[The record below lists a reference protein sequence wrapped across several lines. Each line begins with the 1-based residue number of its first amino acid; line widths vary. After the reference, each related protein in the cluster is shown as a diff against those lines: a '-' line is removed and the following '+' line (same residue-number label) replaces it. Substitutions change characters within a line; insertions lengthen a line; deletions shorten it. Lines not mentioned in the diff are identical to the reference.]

1 MIESGG
7 YYQVSC
13 YVLYDGDEWTDTQ
26 KFSINLQYDLN
37 GEECYYTIATETAN
51 KGEWTYVGSEFTAP
65 EGAANFYIY
74 VQTGYTSAPTD
85 QDLMDFYMD
94 DAFGERLADPE
105 IQYDIV
111 SLQEVYADYFKL
123 GCACTASE
131 LIQNATKELILKHY
145 NSLTLGNELKPDS
158 VLDQAATLK
167 YLEETGDDTSPQISL
182 ANADSLLTFAA
193 ENNIP
198 VRGHVLVWHSQTP
211 DWFFKENYDEDGD
224 WVDEETM
231 TASLENYIKIVME
244 TLAEEYPD
252 VEFYAWD
259 VVNEAAS
266 DSGTIRTAGS
276 NNSVSGQSAW
286 VQIYGDQSYIK
297 LAFQFAQEYAPEGC
311 KLFYNDYNEYT
322 SAKQA
327 YIVSDILEPLIEEGL
342 IDGMGMQSHLSMSS
356 PSIAAYKQAIQTYAD
371 LGLEIQVTELDIS
384 QLSNAEA
391 DQLELAERY
400 QELFQMYKEMKDFGV
415 NLTAVALWGITDSTS
430 WIGGYPLLFDKYYQA
445 KEAFYAVADTDYEV
459 GSIQTM
465 TAYYYDGTEEDLEK
479 ALEMGTAQPLM
490 ASAYSDVSTYDIYF
504 KAAWNEDGMVIRV
517 YDDDSVVTSVDIY
530 GSAEK
535 QSGECLSSEDG
546 SGEAYTDI
554 PVSLTGTEGS
564 QVYLDVYA
572 VCDIVYALSIT
583 PVTYDSVFSVYY
595 WNNASLE
602 DAYFFDHDEE
612 YIPTCGIV
620 TLAAQPNYAE
630 ATKTE
635 TAIEI
640 DGVID
645 DAWANANTIDVNN
658 YSMGS
663 GATGVSRMLWDE
675 DYIYILTEVID
686 PILSN
691 ASANAYEQDTVE
703 VFFDENNN
711 KTSSYE
717 EDDIQVRVSYI
728 GDKTVTDGL
737 STDRFVSAASV
748 TADGYLVEIAIP
760 NTLGNFSV
768 DQIVGFDVQV
778 NNDGTGDGTR
788 TNIANWNDL
797 SNMGYTDPSGFG
809 VLKLVDDSAVVSGT
823 TTTTTTE
830 DTTTTTTTTTTV
842 TETDTTEDTTDST
855 ATETMT
861 DTATN
866 TETAAST
873 VLTSDV
879 FYGDVNL
886 DGTISLAD
894 VILFNKANA
903 GSVALNEQ
911 ATLNADCDGSGS
923 VSTEDALVLL
933 RFLVQLVDVLPY
945 TG

>member
-1 MIESGG
+1 M
-7 YYQVSC
+7 
-13 YVLYDGDEWTDTQ
+13 
-26 KFSINLQYDLN
+26 
-37 GEECYYTIATETAN
+37 
-51 KGEWTYVGSEFTAP
+51 
-65 EGAANFYIY
+65 
-74 VQTGYTSAPTD
+74 
-85 QDLMDFYMD
+85 
-94 DAFGERLADPE
+94 
-105 IQYDIV
+105 
-111 SLQEVYADYFKL
+111 
-123 GCACTASE
+123 
-131 LIQNATKELILKHY
+131 
-145 NSLTLGNELKPDS
+145 
-158 VLDQAATLK
+158 
-167 YLEETGDDTSPQISL
+167 
-182 ANADSLLTFAA
+182 
-193 ENNIP
+193 
-198 VRGHVLVWHSQTP
+198 
-211 DWFFKENYDEDGD
+211 
-224 WVDEETM
+224 
-231 TASLENYIKIVME
+231 
-244 TLAEEYPD
+244 
-252 VEFYAWD
+252 
-259 VVNEAAS
+259 
-266 DSGTIRTAGS
+266 
-276 NNSVSGQSAW
+276 
-286 VQIYGDQSYIK
+286 
-297 LAFQFAQEYAPEGC
+297 
-311 KLFYNDYNEYT
+311 
-322 SAKQA
+322 
-327 YIVSDILEPLIEEGL
+327 
-342 IDGMGMQSHLSMSS
+342 
-356 PSIAAYKQAIQTYAD
+356 
-371 LGLEIQVTELDIS
+371 
-384 QLSNAEA
+384 
-391 DQLELAERY
+391 
-400 QELFQMYKEMKDFGV
+400 
-415 NLTAVALWGITDSTS
+415 
-430 WIGGYPLLFDKYYQA
+430 FDKYYQA

-504 KAAWNEDGMVIRV
+504 KAAWNEDSMVIRV

-530 GSAEK
+530 GSAES

-546 SGEAYTDI
+546 SREAYTDI
-554 PVSLTGTEGS
+554 PVSLTGIEGS

-572 VCDIVYALSIT
+572 VCDIVYALSTT

-612 YIPTCGIV
+612 YIPICGIV

-663 GATGVSRMLWDE
+663 GTTGVSRMLWDE
-675 DYIYILTEVID
+675 DYIYILTEVTD

-778 NNDGTGDGTR
+778 NDDGTGDGTR
-788 TNIANWNDL
+788 TSIANWNDL
-797 SNMGYTDPSGFG
+797 SGMGYTDPSGFG

-823 TTTTTTE
+823 TTTTTTG
-830 DTTTTTTTTTTV
+830 DTITTTTTTTTV